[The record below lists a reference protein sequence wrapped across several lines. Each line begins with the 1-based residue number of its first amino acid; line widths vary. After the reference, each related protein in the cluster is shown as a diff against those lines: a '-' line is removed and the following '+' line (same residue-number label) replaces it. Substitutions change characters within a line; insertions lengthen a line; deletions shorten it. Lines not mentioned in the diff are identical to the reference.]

1 METQIHPNFK
11 FIFSLSLLQCPQDK
25 KHFFSWTYYING
37 TDFFKFRIW
46 KANVLWVSKVFSS
59 FSGPL
64 KFSPCP
70 YDVASNL
77 NLATQIER

>member
-11 FIFSLSLLQCPQDK
+11 FTFSLSLLQCPQDK
-25 KHFFSWTYYING
+25 KIVFCALIIG
-37 TDFFKFRIW
+37 TDFFEFRIW

-59 FSGPL
+59 FPGPL